1 MKTLFEYISESREY
15 LNPEFGI
22 EEVRVL
28 FTGMADDDE
37 FDEELLAGL
46 CPPGMS
52 TNTLGAILSAYFYS
66 KSGMGGKVTDE
77 TCQKFLDMIRKQ
89 PVDRIKRI
97 LGAGGEGMVY
107 DIGNNRVIK
116 VIFDTNFVGNRDET
130 INQFRRMKGKH
141 FTTLPEVYKVTD
153 NYIIREAIDV
163 YTKKVKD
170 FYTLCCS
177 HVGKGLLSL
186 ECMVAQHREA
196 EALQNESISKEQ
208 KQTIEWLVTC
218 REELKSI
225 GYKVSGNFGDFRLAN
240 IGETKDGKIVYFD
253 W

>member
-1 MKTLFEYISESREY
+1 MKTLFDCILEAREY

-28 FTGMADDDE
+28 FDGMVENDE

-46 CPPGMS
+46 CPPSMS
-52 TNTLGAILSAYFYS
+52 TNTLEAILSAYFYS

-130 INQFRRMKGKH
+130 LNQFRRMKGKH

-153 NYIIREAIDV
+153 SYIIREAINV

-170 FYTLCCS
+170 FYTLCGS
-177 HVGKGLLSL
+177 RIGKDSLSL
-186 ECMVAQHREA
+186 ERIVAQYREA
-196 EALQNESISKEQ
+196 EALENESISEEQ
-208 KQTIEWLVTC
+208 KQVIEWLVTC

-225 GYKVSGNFGDFRLAN
+225 GYNISGNFGDFRLAN
-240 IGETKDGKIVYFD
+240 IGETKDGRVVYFD